1 MELLRAHFVPVALDQ
16 AYERREQDAWGEF
29 YRAFAKQ
36 GPRADMQATTQGFY
50 VATAAGE
57 LLLYNNNRN
66 PEKLLRLLRE
76 ARERFASSEA
86 SRVEV
91 APRPRGE
98 REARYAP
105 RPPEGGLVLR
115 VRSQVLGGYPEPTD
129 EVQRAMQRSLGRD
142 NLWLTRDEHAELA
155 RGAFPASALE
165 RLARF
170 HFVDNTR
177 GEPPM
182 WAKQEVRTLHA
193 RIVNGVIEGRFELA
207 TEKDAGEARR
217 YHGELRGRV
226 EVRDGVVTRCDL
238 VALGGFRGEG
248 RYTQHAP
255 PGEFPFAVAFELA
268 DGQALADAIP
278 PQGSRGWVDGYLRP
292 R

>member
-1 MELLRAHFVPVALDQ
+1 MPVALDQ

-57 LLLYNNNRN
+57 LLLYNNNRD

-86 SRVEV
+86 ARAEI

-98 REARYAP
+98 RDPRYAP
-105 RPPEGGLVLR
+105 QPPEGGLVLR
-115 VRSQVLGGYPEPTD
+115 VRAQVLGGYPEPK
-129 EVQRAMQRSLGRD
+129 EEHQRAVQRSIGRD
-142 NLWLTRDEHAELA
+142 NLWLTRAEREELT
-155 RGAFPASALE
+155 RGEFPASALE

-170 HFVDNTR
+170 HLVDNTR

-182 WAKQEVRTLHA
+182 WTKEEVRTLRA
-193 RIVNGVIEGRFELA
+193 GIRNGVIEGRFELA
-207 TEKDAGEARR
+207 TEKDASEARR
-217 YHGELRGRV
+217 YRGELRGHL

-248 RYTQHAP
+248 RYTRGAP
-255 PGEFPFAVAFELA
+255 PGEFPFAVAFALA
-268 DGQALADAIP
+268 DGTAVADAIP
-278 PQGSRGWVDGYLRP
+278 PQGSRGWVEGYLRP